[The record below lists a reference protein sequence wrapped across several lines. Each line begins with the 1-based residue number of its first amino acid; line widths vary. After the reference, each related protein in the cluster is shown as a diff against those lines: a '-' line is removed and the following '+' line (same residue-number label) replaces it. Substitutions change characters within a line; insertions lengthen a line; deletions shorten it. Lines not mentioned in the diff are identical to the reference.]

1 MSNQDT
7 PQDKEWTT
15 TIHYKEAK
23 TLATSQRQ
31 SLLLDEN
38 PAAKT
43 HYQPVYTFSVSS

>member
-23 TLATSQRQ
+23 ISATSQPQ
-31 SLLLDEN
+31 SLSLDEN

-43 HYQPVYTFSVSS
+43 PYQPAYIFSVSS